1 MTSRFLEVS
10 YRSGQPFA
18 AYFHLPRR
26 DGDRAE
32 RSVKAGDG
40 LVVDLAADGRA
51 IGIEITSP
59 ARFEVEKL
67 NRALAQFGSAPD
79 TRADVA
85 PICAA

>member
-10 YRSGQPFA
+10 YRSGRPFA
-18 AYFHLPRR
+18 AYFYLPRR
-26 DGDRAE
+26 DSDRAE
-32 RSVKAGDG
+32 RSVEAGDG
-40 LVVDLAADGRA
+40 LVVDIAADGRA

-67 NRALAQFGSAPD
+67 NRVLAQFGSAPV